1 MTSNS
6 VKSIEERIEDAI
18 AEAHLAT
25 EKYGADSQESAVLWD
40 IVEELHAEAG
50 HQRTSHDGHN
60 ALTDYCDENPDAPE
74 ARMYDV

>member
-1 MTSNS
+1 MNTDN
-6 VKSIEERIEDAI
+6 VKSIEERIEAAI

-25 EKYGADSQESAVLWD
+25 EKYGEGSQE

-50 HQRTSHDGHN
+50 HQRTSHEGHN